1 MFTIPTGIN
10 DGGIRR
16 TTIGTNGHAEA
27 FPGQAEGF
35 ADMELV
41 LHHISGDTS

>member
-10 DGGIRR
+10 DGGKRR

-27 FPGQAEGF
+27 FRGRAEGF

-41 LHHISGDTS
+41 LHQLSGYTS